1 MTATG
6 TEGTRDAQEPDDP
19 EAGVRVSA
27 VRPRWWH
34 RVGIDTRPLAVLP
47 FRRML
52 IGQSAAFV
60 GSMLTTT
67 AVAVQMYDVTGS
79 SFYVGLVGLAG
90 LVPVVMFGLYGGAI
104 ADAVDRR
111 LLYLSASA
119 LTWLVTLSL
128 LAQTVLD
135 LRNPWLILA
144 LIFVQA
150 AGFAISS
157 SARGAIV
164 PRLVDPWLVP
174 AANSLNYTMG
184 NVGQVVGPLLAGALV
199 VLPHGF
205 VYAYAT
211 DAVLFTAAL
220 WAGFELPPIPPTGTG
235 NTLGLGAVVD
245 GLAFIA
251 RSPMLW
257 MSFLVD
263 LCAMVLAMPTAL
275 FPAIA
280 DERFGGNVGP
290 LYAAIAVGSVVAGL
304 LGGWIGRVRRQGRAL
319 ILAVVLWGAAIA
331 LAGSGRQLWLV
342 FVMLA
347 LAGAADLVSAVLRQT
362 ILQTFAPD
370 EMRGRMQ
377 GVFVTVVAGGPR
389 LGDARAGAIASLT
402 SPTTAWVGG
411 GVACLIVVAGLG
423 ATVRSFW
430 HYAPPALS
438 PGTSGTPGAE

>member
-1 MTATG
+1 MTTTG
-6 TEGTRDAQEPDDP
+6 TQDDGGTGAPAAGTRPSERR
-19 EAGVRVSA
+19 GLR
-27 VRPRWWH
+27 H
-34 RVGIDTRPLAVLP
+34 RIGIDTRPLAVLP
-47 FRRML
+47 FRRMV
-52 IGQSAAFV
+52 IGQSTAYI

-67 AVAVQMYDVTGS
+67 AVAVQMYDITRS

-90 LVPVVMFGLYGGAI
+90 LVPVVVFGLYGGAI

-111 LLYLSASA
+111 LLYLCSASI
-119 LTWLVTLSL
+119 TWAVTLSL
-128 LAQTVLD
+128 LVQTLLD
-135 LRNPWLILA
+135 LRSPWLILA

-150 AGFAISS
+150 GGFAVSS
-157 SARGAIV
+157 STRGAIV
-164 PRLVDPWLVP
+164 PRLVEPHLVP
-174 AANSLNYTMG
+174 AANSLNYTVA
-184 NVGQVVGPLLAGALV
+184 NIGQIVGPLLAGALV

-205 VYAYAT
+205 AYAYAT

-235 NTLGLGAVVD
+235 VTLGLSSVLE

-251 RSPMLW
+251 NSPMLW

-263 LCAMVLAMPTAL
+263 VVAMVLAMPTAL

-319 ILAVVLWGAAIA
+319 ILAVVVWGAAIA
-331 LAGSGRQLWLV
+331 LAGLGRQLWLV
-342 FVMLA
+342 FVLLA
-347 LAGAADLVSAVLRQT
+347 FAGAADLVSAVLRQT

-389 LGDARAGAIASLT
+389 LGDTRAGAMASLT

-411 GVACLIVVAGLG
+411 GLACLVVVAGLG

-430 HYAPPALS
+430 RYGPAQQD
-438 PGTSGTPGAE
+438 E